1 MRTAFVSIFRVIYGS
16 LVNSLPSATMHTHT
30 RHASTY
36 THTHTHTH
44 THSHSLTPSQTQT
57 SVLRTCIQEWQATTL
72 IQLVKIAHIAI
83 YACIHPFGTAGS
95 SFWLFL
101 TYSVLDSFKEW
112 CAPSLTILKA
122 PFKSWGNEL
131 SSHRSPKSLRWGQAR
146 EKCTNIIA
154 IFGDKLA
161 TFRDKLAIFGGKLAA
176 LPCGLH
182 FVFLLCS

>member
-83 YACIHPFGTAGS
+83 YACIHPFGATGS

-131 SSHRSPKSLRWGQAR
+131 SSHRSQKSLRWGQAR

-154 IFGDKLA
+154 IFG
-161 TFRDKLAIFGGKLAA
+161 DKLAIFGGKLAA